1 MNSAAGPGD
10 DPVSADSAV
19 RPRRTISP
27 RLADILI
34 SVGLVLASLVL
45 ALVQVPQHA
54 TVSPIDEY
62 VYIDYLDKVPT
73 QLVVRHGEETG
84 EYARH
89 YLSCHGVRTL
99 GFYPESFCTD
109 WQPADVERMPNEG
122 KNAADIYTPVYF
134 VATWVMAQ
142 PVQWLGVDDLTAAG
156 RYTGWVWL
164 GAAAVLLYLTL
175 RRWKVA
181 PLVAGGVGLL
191 MVGSLPAYWSNTYI
205 STDATAL
212 LAGSLMLFGL
222 TMFARPGRRA
232 PWLFILF
239 GVLVTAAKL
248 QNLTAVAVAGTVLLI
263 LAFGDARGG
272 ERGSRVRAFV
282 QDRRTVAAVAAV
294 VASVAVQVV
303 WVFVRRLITVGSSPD
318 QGVSSPVS
326 KSALLMEVFKF
337 FPGVSDGAIAPD
349 ILGFPAPV
357 IAAAMRW
364 VVVAGVLGL
373 LAVSRRGSM
382 NEALALATFAVSLV
396 AAPLLAVAT
405 IAVEGYY
412 FALPLR
418 YGMPLLPFMLACAAL
433 LFARSVWTRWF
444 VGIVAIASYGLT
456 LTFVG

>member
-1 MNSAAGPGD
+1 MNTAAGLGD
-10 DPVSADSAV
+10 DPIAVDSDG
-19 RPRRTISP
+19 RRRFVISP
-27 RLADILI
+27 RVTDVIVSVCLI
-34 SVGLVLASLVL
+34 LASVVL
-45 ALVQVPQHA
+45 SLVQVPQHA

-62 VYIDYLDKVPT
+62 VYIDYLAKVPT

-84 EYARH
+84 EYARN
-89 YLSCHGVRTL
+89 YLSCHGVRTI

-134 VATWVMAQ
+134 AATWLMAQ

-156 RYTGWVWL
+156 RYTGWTWL

-181 PLVAGGVGLL
+181 PLVAGSAGLL
-191 MVGSLPAYWSNTYI
+191 LVGSLPAYWSNTYI

-222 TMFARPGRRA
+222 TLFSRPGRRA

-248 QNLTAVAVAGTVLLI
+248 QNLTAVAVAGVVLLI
-263 LAFGDARGG
+263 LAISDARRG
-272 ERGSRVRAFV
+272 ERGGRLRAFV
-282 QDRRTVAAVAAV
+282 RDRRVIAAV
-294 VASVAVQVV
+294 VAVVASAAVQVV
-303 WVFVRRLITVGSSPD
+303 WVFVRQMIAVGSSPD

-326 KSALLMEVFKF
+326 KKALILEVFKF
-337 FPGVSDGAIAPD
+337 FPGVANGAIAPD

-357 IAAAMRW
+357 IATMTTW
-364 VVVAGVLGL
+364 VIVAGVLGL
-373 LAVSRRGSM
+373 LAVSRRGTM
-382 NEALALATFAVSLV
+382 QEALALGTFAVALV
-396 AAPLLAVAT
+396 AAPLLAIAT

-433 LFARSVWTRWF
+433 LFVRSVWTRWILG
-444 VGIVAIASYGLT
+444 VIAIASYGLT